1 MDMQKSAEGI
11 VVTAQSDEGP
21 NMEGRKG
28 TETSTDEGDADRMD
42 EKPEHSRK
50 VAGGTR
56 ENTLRERQASAA
68 DKENAQP
75 KAEKLM
81 EEVLCR
87 ENLMEA
93 LKRVRSNRG
102 APGIDGMTVDDLA
115 QYLKTNWPRIREEL
129 LSGTYAPAPV
139 RKVEIPKPDGKG
151 TRSLGIPTVLDRFIQ
166 QAILQVLTPIFDPH
180 FSENSY
186 GFRPG
191 RSALDAVKKA
201 RGHVEAGYRYVVDI
215 DLEKFFDRVNH
226 DVLMARVARR
236 VKDKQLLRLMGN
248 YLRAGIMEEGVTQVR
263 EEGTPQGGPLSP
275 LLSNILLDELDKEL
289 ERRGHRF
296 CRYADDCNIY
306 VKSKAA
312 GERVMESITQFL
324 EKRLRLKVNR
334 EKSAVD
340 RPWKRKFLGYTM
352 TVNMS
357 PKLKVSQNS
366 LKRAKAR
373 IREIMRKG
381 RGRSVL
387 KVIAE
392 LTVYLRGWGNYYR
405 LSQVKV
411 TFEELDEWVRR
422 KLRCIMWRQW
432 KKPRTR
438 AKRLIQRGIEK
449 ERAFASAYNGRGPWW
464 NARSSHMNEAYP
476 IKWFNGQGLTNLLSE
491 HLRFMS
497 LT

>member
-1 MDMQKSAEGI
+1 
-11 VVTAQSDEGP
+11 
-21 NMEGRKG
+21 
-28 TETSTDEGDADRMD
+28 
-42 EKPEHSRK
+42 
-50 VAGGTR
+50 
-56 ENTLRERQASAA
+56 
-68 DKENAQP
+68 
-75 KAEKLM
+75 M

-87 ENLMEA
+87 ENLKGA
-93 LKRVRSNRG
+93 LKRVRSNKG
-102 APGIDGMTVDDLA
+102 ASGVDGMTVDDLTP
-115 QYLKTNWPRIREEL
+115 YLKANWTRIREEL
-129 LSGTYAPAPV
+129 LSATYEPAPV

-151 TRSLGIPTVLDRFIQ
+151 TRALGIPTVLDRFIQ

-180 FSENSY
+180 FSGNSY
-186 GFRPG
+186 GFRPR
-191 RSALDAVKKA
+191 RSAHDAVKAA
-201 RGHVEAGYRYVVDI
+201 RKHVEDGYRYVVDI

-236 VKDKQLLRLMGN
+236 VKDKRLLRLIGS
-248 YLRAGIMEEGVTQVR
+248 YLRAGIMEEGVAQAR
-263 EEGTPQGGPLSP
+263 IEGTPQGGPLSP

-324 EKRLRLKVNR
+324 EKRLRLRINR

-352 TVNMS
+352 TTNLI
-357 PKLKVSQNS
+357 PKLKVSPNS

-373 IREIMRKG
+373 IREITRRG
-381 RGRSVL
+381 RGKSIV

-392 LTVYLRGWGNYYR
+392 LTSYLRGWINYYR
-405 LSQVKV
+405 LSQVKI

-422 KLRCIMWRQW
+422 KLRCILWRQW
-432 KKPRTR
+432 KKPGTR
-438 AKRLIQRGIEK
+438 AKKMMQRGIEK
-449 ERAFASAYNGRGPWW
+449 ERAFESAYNGRGPWW